1 MATRIKK
8 KVISNVTLDDAQ
20 EASQQYAASFNKL
33 KKIEVK
39 MNEEIN
45 RVKDK
50 YADDIAAIKEE
61 MAEPYE
67 VLQVFTTE
75 NKTTWG
81 KKKSFELLHCI
92 IGLRTGTP
100 KVIKDKKFTWPAIL
114 ELLKKNTVFKPFIR
128 TTEEI
133 NKEAILAEKNE
144 AILGQLKEECF
155 VSIDQDES
163 FYVTPKEEE
172 VIS

>member
-1 MATRIKK
+1 MARIKT
-8 KVISNVTLDDAQ
+8 KVITGVSLDEAQ
-20 EASQQYAASFNKL
+20 EASQQYAAAFNRL

-39 MNEEIN
+39 MNDEIN

-50 YADDIAAIKEE
+50 YSEAIADIKEE
-61 MAEPYE
+61 MEEPYE
-67 VLQVFTTE
+67 MLKVFTSE
-75 NKTTWG
+75 NKTNWG
-81 KKKSFELLHCI
+81 KKKSIELLHCI

-100 KVIKDKKFTWPAIL
+100 KVIKDKKFTWPATL
-114 ELLKKNTVFKPFIR
+114 ELLKKNSLFKAFIR

-144 AILGQLKEECF
+144 AVLAQLKEECYI
-155 VSIDQDES
+155 SIDQDES
-163 FYVTPKEEE
+163 FFVTPKEEE